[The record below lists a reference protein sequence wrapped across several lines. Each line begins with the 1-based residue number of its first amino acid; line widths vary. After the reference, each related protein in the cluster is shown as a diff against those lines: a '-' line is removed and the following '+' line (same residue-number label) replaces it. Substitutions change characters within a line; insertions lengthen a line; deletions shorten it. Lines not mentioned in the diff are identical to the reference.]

1 MLRQWNFEIDLEVD
15 NKRVPVYKQL
25 AEQIQQMIESGIL
38 KNGDLLPGGREI
50 AQKLNVSRKTVL
62 SAMELLVFSG
72 WLENRERVGLF
83 VRNPQ
88 PYPNK
93 AAQHVGVA
101 STLSHDPVEVVPA
114 TTLMINDGY
123 PDTKIL
129 PFKELSS
136 AFRQLFNQA
145 ARWHMLGYSDPLGN
159 VKLRTALS
167 QGICHERGLQ
177 ACIEQLMLTRG
188 SQQALYLVAHVLLHP
203 GDAVVVEDPGY
214 LNARR
219 IFESGGL
226 RVLPV
231 PVDEEGLQTEKLSEL
246 LASES
251 GIRAVYLTPRYQ
263 YPTTVTLSSARRRQ
277 MVELVNAHNLLVIED
292 DFGCNFQFTEHHLK
306 PLSVLL
312 SPEHYIYIGTFSK
325 ILAPALRLGFV
336 VTTPAFIRQMG
347 EYRQLVDMQGDNVM
361 ERAILDLIEKGE
373 LKRHIRRASKV
384 YRERLQYATE
394 LIRKE
399 LGDRVVFKKPDG
411 GLALWLECSA
421 DPTERLAQCGVSAT
435 IERLANQRF
444 GLRVGYASMQAEEME
459 RLIMALKSEK

>member
-1 MLRQWNFEIDLEVD
+1 MLRQWNFEIELELD
-15 NKRVPVYKQL
+15 NKQVPVYKQL
-25 AEQIQQMIESGIL
+25 AAKIQQMIETGIL

-50 AQKLNVSRKTVL
+50 AQKLHVSRKTVL
-62 SAMELLVFSG
+62 SAMELLVYSG

-88 PYPNK
+88 HNAPQTAQQ
-93 AAQHVGVA
+93 AAVVLPQPHA
-101 STLSHDPVEVVPA
+101 PVMVVPVPS
-114 TTLMINDGY
+114 LVINDGY

-145 ARWHMLGYSDPLGN
+145 ARWHMLGYNDPLGN

-177 ACIEQLMLTRG
+177 TSIEQLMLTRG

-219 IFESGGL
+219 AFESGGL

-231 PVDEEGLQTEKLSEL
+231 SVDKEGLQTDKLREL
-246 LASES
+246 LATES
-251 GIRAVYLTPRYQ
+251 GIRALYVTPRYQ

-277 MVELVNAHNLLVIED
+277 LVELVNAHNLLVIED

-336 VTTPAFIRQMG
+336 VTTPEFIKQMG
-347 EYRQLVDMQGDNVM
+347 DYRQLVDMQGDNVM
-361 ERAILDLIEKGE
+361 ERAILDLIENGE
-373 LKRHIRRASKV
+373 LKRHIRRASKI

-399 LGDRVVFKKPDG
+399 LGEKVCYKKPDG
-411 GLALWLECSA
+411 GLAFWLEFPA
-421 DPTERLAQCGVSAT
+421 DPADRLVQSGISVS
-435 IERLANQRF
+435 IVKLSDQRF
-444 GLRVGYASMQAEEME
+444 GMRVGYASMQKDEME
-459 RLIMALKSEK
+459 RLIMALR

>member
-1 MLRQWNFEIDLEVD
+1 MLRRWNFEIELDVD
-15 NKRVPVYKQL
+15 NKQVPVYKQL
-25 AEQIQQMIESGIL
+25 AAKIQKMIETGIL

-62 SAMELLVFSG
+62 SAMELLVYSG

-88 PYPNK
+88 PSPNK
-93 AAQHVGVA
+93 VSQHSDVA
-101 STLSHDPVEVVPA
+101 SPPPHDPIA
-114 TTLMINDGY
+114 TSSAPSLIINDGY
-123 PDTKIL
+123 PDTQLL

-136 AFRQLFNQA
+136 AFRQLFNRA
-145 ARWHMLGYSDPLGN
+145 ARWQMLGYNDPLGN
-159 VKLRTALS
+159 VRLRTALS
-167 QGICHERGLQ
+167 QGICYERGLQ
-177 ACIEQLMLTRG
+177 TSIEQLMLTRG

-219 IFESGGL
+219 AFESGGL

-231 PVDEEGLQTEKLSEL
+231 PVDKEGLQTDKLREL
-246 LASES
+246 LATES
-251 GIRAVYLTPRYQ
+251 GIRALYVTPRYQ
-263 YPTTVTLSSARRRQ
+263 YPTTVTLSSARRRKLA
-277 MVELVNAHNLLVIED
+277 ELVNAHNLLVIED

-336 VTTPAFIRQMG
+336 VTTPVFIKQMG
-347 EYRQLVDMQGDNVM
+347 DYRQLVDMQGDNVM
-361 ERAILDLIEKGE
+361 ERAILDLIENGE
-373 LKRHIRRASKV
+373 LKRHIRRASKI

-399 LGDRVVFKKPDG
+399 LGENVCYKKPDG
-411 GLALWLECSA
+411 GLAFWMEFPA
-421 DPTERLAQCGVSAT
+421 DPTDRLVQSGISVS
-435 IERLANQRF
+435 IVKLSDQRF
-444 GLRVGYASMQAEEME
+444 GMRVGYASMQKDEME
-459 RLIMALKSEK
+459 RLIMALR

>member
-1 MLRQWNFEIDLEVD
+1 MLRQWNFEIELELD

-25 AEQIQQMIESGIL
+25 AKQIQQMIESGIL

-50 AQKLNVSRKTVL
+50 AKKLNISRKTVL
-62 SAMELLVFSG
+62 SAMELLVYSG

-83 VRNPQ
+83 VHNPQ
-88 PYPNK
+88 YNAPQTAQQ
-93 AAQHVGVA
+93 AAVVLPQPHAPVTVA
-101 STLSHDPVEVVPA
+101 PVPSLV
-114 TTLMINDGY
+114 INDGY

-129 PFKELSS
+129 SFKELSS

-177 ACIEQLMLTRG
+177 TCIEQLMLTRG

-219 IFESGGL
+219 AFESSGL

-231 PVDEEGLQTEKLSEL
+231 PVDEEGLQTDKLKDL
-246 LASES
+246 LATES
-251 GIRAVYLTPRYQ
+251 CIRALYVTPRYQ
-263 YPTTVTLSSARRRQ
+263 YPTTVTLSSVRRRQ
-277 MVELVNAHNLLVIED
+277 LVELVNAHNLLVVED

-336 VTTPAFIRQMG
+336 VTTPEFIKQMG
-347 EYRQLVDMQGDNVM
+347 DYRQLVDMQGDNVM

-384 YRERLQYATE
+384 YRERLQYATT

-399 LGDRVVFKKPDG
+399 LGNNVIFKKPDG
-411 GLALWLECSA
+411 GLALWMEFED
-421 DPTERLAQCGVSAT
+421 DPTERLAQCGISAT
-435 IERLANQRF
+435 IEKLANQRF
-444 GLRVGYASMQAEEME
+444 GLRVGYASMQTEEID
-459 RLIMALKSEK
+459 RLIMALKSDK

>member
-114 TTLMINDGY
+114 ATLMINDGY

-219 IFESGGL
+219 ILSREGFASCPCRSMR
-226 RVLPV
+226 RVF
-231 PVDEEGLQTEKLSEL
+231 
-246 LASES
+246 
-251 GIRAVYLTPRYQ
+251 
-263 YPTTVTLSSARRRQ
+263 RRRS
-277 MVELVNAHNLLVIED
+277 LVNCWQVSRA
-292 DFGCNFQFTEHHLK
+292 
-306 PLSVLL
+306 SVP
-312 SPEHYIYIGTFSK
+312 SI
-325 ILAPALRLGFV
+325 LRLAISIRPRSRSRQPVAGKWSNWS
-336 VTTPAFIRQMG
+336 TP
-347 EYRQLVDMQGDNVM
+347 
-361 ERAILDLIEKGE
+361 
-373 LKRHIRRASKV
+373 
-384 YRERLQYATE
+384 
-394 LIRKE
+394 
-399 LGDRVVFKKPDG
+399 
-411 GLALWLECSA
+411 
-421 DPTERLAQCGVSAT
+421 T
-435 IERLANQRF
+435 I
-444 GLRVGYASMQAEEME
+444 SW
-459 RLIMALKSEK
+459 S